1 MRKFLIAT
9 WVALLSTVTLQAQ
22 LKMAVVSDI
31 HVMVPELVE
40 QDGAAFQDYVAHDRK
55 LLMESVALA
64 EAAVDELLAGRPD
77 AVLVTGDLTKDGER
91 VSHEYVAGQLLA
103 RLRRAGIPVYVVPGN
118 HDVNNPHARI
128 YRGDE
133 APRTATVSR
142 EEFAA
147 LYDDYGYGTALA
159 RDTASLSYV
168 VQLNDSVRL
177 LAVDACRYDENDFEA
192 NECVVGG
199 RIRPRTLDF
208 IEEQARLAQEAGCRM
223 FVMMHHGLV
232 RHWKWQDLAMGDY
245 LVEHWRRCARL
256 FGRCGLQVVF
266 TGHFHAQDVAA
277 FGQGDRRV
285 YDIETGSTV
294 SYPLPVRFVCLEGDT
309 LAVRSVR
316 LGDTGRLDAGLE
328 PRALAYAEA
337 GIATIVGDIVGDA
350 VPEELVHRAGEL
362 VGEAYVAHIAGD
374 ERMPEAYAERLK
386 EVCRQVRPYS
396 WKYAFLLEHLARYL
410 STDAAPQDNEV
421 EILL

>member
-22 LKMAVVSDI
+22 LKVAVVSDI

-208 IEEQARLAQEAGCRM
+208 IEEQARQMAVRRTRITGEGAPTVTAYAFDERLLEDGSLRVKLFEGPGKEWAL
-223 FVMMHHGLV
+223 FVMANRTEGKPHGYDIVVGPVTDDGVAFQLERYV
-232 RHWKWQDLAMGDY
+232 RRMITLDV
-245 LVEHWRRCARL
+245 LVEELTCRRLNRQYYFGSELSISKLKRL
-256 FGRCGLQVVF
+256 
-266 TGHFHAQDVAA
+266 
-277 FGQGDRRV
+277 
-285 YDIETGSTV
+285 
-294 SYPLPVRFVCLEGDT
+294 
-309 LAVRSVR
+309 
-316 LGDTGRLDAGLE
+316 
-328 PRALAYAEA
+328 
-337 GIATIVGDIVGDA
+337 
-350 VPEELVHRAGEL
+350 
-362 VGEAYVAHIAGD
+362 
-374 ERMPEAYAERLK
+374 
-386 EVCRQVRPYS
+386 
-396 WKYAFLLEHLARYL
+396 
-410 STDAAPQDNEV
+410 
-421 EILL
+421 

>member
-22 LKMAVVSDI
+22 LKVAVVSDI

-91 VSHEYVAGQLLA
+91 VSHEYVAGQLSA

-159 RDTASLSYV
+159 RDAASLSYV

-192 NECVVGG
+192 NVSAPG
-199 RIRPRTLDF
+199 RSTLSRSRPGWLRRRD
-208 IEEQARLAQEAGCRM
+208 AGC
-223 FVMMHHGLV
+223 
-232 RHWKWQDLAMGDY
+232 
-245 LVEHWRRCARL
+245 
-256 FGRCGLQVVF
+256 
-266 TGHFHAQDVAA
+266 
-277 FGQGDRRV
+277 
-285 YDIETGSTV
+285 S
-294 SYPLPVRFVCLEGDT
+294 
-309 LAVRSVR
+309 
-316 LGDTGRLDAGLE
+316 
-328 PRALAYAEA
+328 
-337 GIATIVGDIVGDA
+337 
-350 VPEELVHRAGEL
+350 
-362 VGEAYVAHIAGD
+362 
-374 ERMPEAYAERLK
+374 
-386 EVCRQVRPYS
+386 
-396 WKYAFLLEHLARYL
+396 
-410 STDAAPQDNEV
+410 
-421 EILL
+421 